1 MCFGGI
7 VLLGFVVDCGL
18 RWQLCLFYYLMRIGG
33 FCVLLLLCLVSGWL
47 LITGDAC
54 ILLFVFGLRVVV
66 CFLRAVA

>member
-18 RWQLCLFYYLMRIGG
+18 CWQLRLFYYLVRIGG
-33 FCVLLLLCLVSGWL
+33 FCVLLLLCLTSGWL

-54 ILLFVFGLRVVV
+54 ILLFVFVLR
-66 CFLRAVA
+66 L